1 MTPVAIYLRVST
13 QRQAEKDLS
22 IPDQRRRL
30 QEYCKARDFEIVEE
44 YCDPGASAKDDNRP
58 GFRRM
63 IEDALVSDKRFEAII
78 VFAFS
83 RFYRDG
89 AVKVVIDI

>member
-30 QEYCKARDFEIVEE
+30 REYCEARDFEIVEE
-44 YCDPGASAKDDNRP
+44 YCDPGASAKDELIR
-58 GFRRM
+58 
-63 IEDALVSDKRFEAII
+63 LQ
-78 VFAFS
+78 
-83 RFYRDG
+83 
-89 AVKVVIDI
+89 